1 VLFCT
6 FKDNGAQGSLKG
18 WHMPLVIGIRF
29 NPAGKVYYFDP
40 IGFKDLRVGEYVV
53 VETSRGEEA
62 GRVVIPAHEVSDE
75 EIVRRLKA
83 ISRRASS
90 LDLMQMAYYQY
101 REKDALK
108 RCQEKVHEHN
118 LPMKIVRAEYS
129 YDGSR
134 LVFFFAAEKR
144 IDFRSLVQDLARS
157 FKARIELRQIGV
169 RDEAKLMGGLG
180 RCGQTLCC
188 TTWLTEFNPVSI
200 KMAKAQDLPLSPM
213 DISGVCSR
221 LLCCLAY
228 ESDYYAEAKKRLP
241 KRGKVIDTPQGRGTV
256 TRLDF
261 IKETVHVEL
270 ENQVVVEFSH
280 EELTTPPKPPP
291 AKTPEP
297 SPQRSR
303 RRRRRRPRK

>member
-1 VLFCT
+1 M
-6 FKDNGAQGSLKG
+6 KG
-18 WHMPLVIGIRF
+18 WHMPLVVGIRF

-40 IGFKDLRVGEYVV
+40 SDYQDLQVGEYVV

-62 GRVVIPAHEVSDE
+62 GKIVISAHEVSDQ
-75 EIVRRLKA
+75 EIVRRLKP
-83 ISRRASS
+83 ISRRASAV
-90 LDLMQMAYYQY
+90 DLMQMAYYQY
-101 REKDALK
+101 RERDALA
-108 RCQEKVHEHN
+108 RCQEKVDEHK

-144 IDFRSLVQDLARS
+144 VDFRSLVHDLARS

-180 RCGQTLCC
+180 RCGRTLCC

-213 DISGVCSR
+213 DISGVCGR

-228 ESDYYAEAKKRLP
+228 ESEHYAEAKKKLP
-241 KRGKVIDTPQGRGTV
+241 KRGKVIDTPRGPGKV
-256 TRLDF
+256 TRLDVL
-261 IKETVHVEL
+261 KESVQVEL
-270 ENQVVVEFSH
+270 ESSEETIELSY
-280 EELTTPPKPPP
+280 EELTAPPEPPPPPK
-291 AKTPEP
+291 
-297 SPQRSR
+297 RSR
-303 RRRRRRPRK
+303 RRRRRSRKK

>member
-1 VLFCT
+1 
-6 FKDNGAQGSLKG
+6 
-18 WHMPLVIGIRF
+18 
-29 NPAGKVYYFDP
+29 
-40 IGFKDLRVGEYVV
+40 VGEYVV

-62 GRVVIPAHEVSDE
+62 GKVVIPAHEVSDQ

-83 ISRRASS
+83 ISGRASS
-90 LDLMQMAYYQY
+90 LDLMQMAYYRY
-101 REKDALK
+101 REEDALQ

-144 IDFRSLVQDLARS
+144 VDFRKLVQDLARS

-169 RDEAKLMGGLG
+169 RDEAKLLGGLG
-180 RCGQTLCC
+180 RCGQMLCC

-213 DISGVCSR
+213 DISGVCGR

-228 ESDYYAEAKKRLP
+228 ESEHYVEAKKKLP
-241 KRGKVIDTPQGRGTV
+241 KRGKVIDTPQGRGKV
-256 TRLDF
+256 TRLD
-261 IKETVHVEL
+261 IMKESVHVEL
-270 ENQVVVEFSH
+270 ENQTVVEFSH
-280 EELTTPPKPPP
+280 EELVAGPTPPQKRQPEPPPKKPPR
-291 AKTPEP
+291 TP
-297 SPQRSR
+297 SKRSR
-303 RRRRRRPRK
+303 RRRRRRSRKK

>member
-1 VLFCT
+1 
-6 FKDNGAQGSLKG
+6 
-18 WHMPLVIGIRF
+18 MPLVGGIRF
-29 NPAGKVYYFDP
+29 NSAGKVYYFDP
-40 IGFKDLRVGEYVV
+40 VGFKDLRVGEYVV

-62 GRVVIPAHEVSDE
+62 GKVVISAHEVSDQ

-101 REKDALK
+101 REKDALT
-108 RCQEKVHEHN
+108 RCQEKAQEHN

-134 LVFFFAAEKR
+134 LVFFFASEKR
-144 IDFRSLVQDLARS
+144 VDFRALVQDLARS

-169 RDEAKLMGGLG
+169 RDEAKLLGGLG
-180 RCGQTLCC
+180 RCGQMLCC

-213 DISGVCSR
+213 DISGVCGR

-228 ESDYYAEAKKRLP
+228 ESDHYVEAKKKLP
-241 KRGKVIDTPQGRGTV
+241 RRGKVIDTPQGRGKV
-256 TRLDF
+256 TRLD
-261 IKETVHVEL
+261 IMKETVHVEL
-270 ENQVVVEFSH
+270 ENQVIVEFSH
-280 EELTTPPKPPP
+280 EELLAGPVPPPKRSPEPPP
-291 AKTPEP
+291 KKSTEP
-297 SPQRSR
+297 PPKRSR
-303 RRRRRRPRK
+303 RRRRRRSRRK

>member
-1 VLFCT
+1 
-6 FKDNGAQGSLKG
+6 
-18 WHMPLVIGIRF
+18 MPLVVGIRF
-29 NPAGKVYYFDP
+29 SPAGKVYYFDP
-40 IGFKDLRVGEYVV
+40 LGYKDLRVGEYVV

-62 GRVVIPAHEVSDE
+62 GKVVIPAHEVSDQ

-90 LDLMQMAYYQY
+90 LDLMQMAYYRY
-101 REKDALK
+101 REEDALE
-108 RCQEKVHEHN
+108 RCQERVHEHN

-144 IDFRSLVQDLARS
+144 VDFRALVQDLARS

-169 RDEAKLMGGLG
+169 RDEAKLLGGLG

-188 TTWLTEFNPVSI
+188 TTWLTEFSPVSI

-213 DISGVCSR
+213 DISGVCGR

-228 ESDYYAEAKKRLP
+228 ESDHYAEAKKKLP

-256 TRLDF
+256 IRIDV
-261 IKETVHVEL
+261 IKESVQVEL
-270 ENQVVVEFSH
+270 ENQVIAEFSH
-280 EELTTPPKPPP
+280 EELVAGP
-291 AKTPEP
+291 APQKRQPEP
-297 SPQRSR
+297 SPNVSPEPSSKRSR
-303 RRRRRRPRK
+303 RRRRRRPRKK